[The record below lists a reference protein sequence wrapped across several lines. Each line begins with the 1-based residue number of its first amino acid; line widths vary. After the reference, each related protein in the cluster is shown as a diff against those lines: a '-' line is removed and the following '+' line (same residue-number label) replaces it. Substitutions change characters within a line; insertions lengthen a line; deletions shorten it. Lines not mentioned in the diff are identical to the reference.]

1 MQFFRCRL
9 SLVNRPRSLA
19 LLAPVLLSVACAS
32 LAEDPLAPGVPQSW
46 PVLNQGCDVIDG
58 VDLCAFHGQGWK
70 FYAYRA
76 DQADSRLLDLVDE
89 LPMNAPL
96 RISGELIDVG
106 DITASMLLDQVEPN
120 PQGDPHA
127 ELRAQLQGEWLS
139 LDDPDYVME
148 VLGSEVRQI
157 YGGRFT
163 GLEFLQ
169 LVPACQGE
177 PGDQGP
183 QLVLTDP
190 EVRDG
195 GRCFGILRATPEAL
209 ELIHLARGNLLRFG
223 RP

>member
-1 MQFFRCRL
+1 M
-9 SLVNRPRSLA
+9 SWPRSLA
-19 LLAPVLLSVACAS
+19 LAVPALLSAACAS
-32 LAEDPLAPGVPQSW
+32 LVDDPLATGVPQDW

-76 DQADSRLLDLVDE
+76 EQADSKLLDFVDG
-89 LPMNAPL
+89 LALNTPL
-96 RISGELIDVG
+96 RISGQLIDVG
-106 DITASMLLDQVEPN
+106 DITASVLLDAVRLAH
-120 PQGDPHA
+120 QGDPHA
-127 ELRAQLQGEWLS
+127 ELRAQLQGEWQS

-148 VLGSEVRQI
+148 IIGSEVRQI

-163 GLEFLQ
+163 GLDFLQ

-190 EVRDG
+190 EIRDA
-195 GRCFGILRATPEAL
+195 GRCFGILQATPDAL
-209 ELIHLARGNLLRFG
+209 ELIHLARGNLLRFA